1 MSETETDLIGIGRSI
16 NLLTCKFIPLL
27 NYLVMVVLVIDVEEL
42 AVALVTR
49 DVGDSSVPSHSLW
62 IVYVRGGPTR
72 GRGRA
77 LTLRD

>member
-49 DVGDSSVPSHSLW
+49 DVGDSSVPSHSWW
-62 IVYVRGGPTR
+62 IVYVYDGPTR